1 MKNIGTFSYALA
13 EIDWFWGYSC
23 REAAGVLD
31 NQKIAQQIY
40 YQFLKET
47 HLKK

>member
-1 MKNIGTFSYALA
+1 MKERFDKMKNIGTFSYAPA

-31 NQKIAQQIY
+31 NQK
-40 YQFLKET
+40 
-47 HLKK
+47 